1 MRCWFGYLIMRSRSQ
16 KVLAVA
22 FLATALCADRAITA
36 APIFQSETTTGTLA
50 GRLVSR
56 LSVNLRRTIPAARV
70 YQTRREGIAHQ
81 TATVTPTPVV
91 FLPVRL
97 SPFQF
102 RLPPPSL

>member
-1 MRCWFGYLIMRSRSQ
+1 MMRSRSQ

-36 APIFQSETTTGTLA
+36 APAFQPQTTSGTLA

-70 YQTRREGIAHQ
+70 YQTRREGIAQQ
-81 TATVTPTPVV
+81 TAFVAPAPAII
-91 FLPVRL
+91 LPIAL

-102 RLPPPSL
+102 RLPPPAP